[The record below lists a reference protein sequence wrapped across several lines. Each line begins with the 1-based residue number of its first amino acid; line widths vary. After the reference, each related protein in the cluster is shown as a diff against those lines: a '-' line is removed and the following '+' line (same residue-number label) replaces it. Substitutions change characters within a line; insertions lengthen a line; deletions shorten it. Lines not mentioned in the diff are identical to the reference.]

1 MNNGKLYIIVF
12 FGLFLLSI
20 KSNLYSQSLRAAVNR
35 DRIFIGEQIE
45 LKISV
50 ERVKQGITWFS
61 FPDSLN
67 HIEVIKRSKIDTV
80 LNGNHT
86 NYFQTILIT
95 SFDSGRWE
103 FPPLSLPGIKQS
115 TLPISI
121 DVLPV
126 DVSNMQDYNDIK
138 DIEEV
143 KPGNDRFITAVIIA
157 ITLISIGMVY
167 WLLIKKKKAIQAD
180 SGLKGKLSPL
190 EWALAELNK
199 LNGHNLHTPVEVKK
213 YYSDLA
219 RISRTFFNMQLH
231 QRSLHQ
237 TTDEWMINLQS
248 LSVDNGVKTSF
259 FQFLRQADAVK
270 FAKYLP
276 PPEESEPSVGAIK
289 QMLEKVSLLD
299 SAVYSNYQPKQF

>member
-1 MNNGKLYIIVF
+1 MNNGKFYIIVF
-12 FGLFLLSI
+12 FGVFLLSI
-20 KSNLYSQSLRAAVNR
+20 KSNLYSQSVKAAVNK

-50 ERVKQGITWFS
+50 ERAKQGITWFS

-80 LNGNHT
+80 LNGNYT
-86 NYFQTILIT
+86 NYSQTILIT
-95 SFDSGRWE
+95 SFDSGRWQ
-103 FPPLSLPGIKQS
+103 FPPLSLPGINQP
-115 TLPISI
+115 TLPINI

-126 DVSNMQDYNDIK
+126 DVSKMQDYNDIK

-143 KPGNDRFITAVIIA
+143 KPGNDWFITGIIA
-157 ITLISIGMVY
+157 VVTLVSIVMIY
-167 WLLIKKKKAIQAD
+167 WLLTKKKNAIQTD
-180 SGLKGKLSPL
+180 PGLNGKLSPL

-219 RISRTFFNMQLH
+219 GISRTFFNMQLH
-231 QRSLHQ
+231 QRSLQQ

-248 LSVDNGVKTSF
+248 LSVDNEVKTSF
-259 FQFLRQADAVK
+259 FQFLSQADVVK

-276 PPEESEPSVGAIK
+276 PPKESEPSVGVIK

-299 SAVYSNYQPKQF
+299 SAVYSNYQPK